1 MHSEHP
7 ISVGREKIDLLHD
20 EQHGSQT
27 DYVLSF
33 VNHGRLIMQQKNQ
46 LTVGEN
52 TFVLVPAGVPH
63 ALLHGENLDVWW
75 VSFCPSC
82 LAIVESDTF
91 RQIFR
96 QGRLGVTP
104 VLSLSSERADYVRTL
119 FSELQR
125 VIFESENLNLEV
137 LRSLLLLILHE
148 IAISIQLK
156 PKSTTHSQ
164 KVISSLEFIEEHFLE
179 PISLKDVAKAIH
191 SSPTHLATL
200 MKKETNYTI
209 GQWITRIRLT
219 EACSRLL
226 HTPIPISDL
235 AAKLGWQDTTHFI
248 RQFKKAYGETP
259 AAWRKKRSSSPGKQ

>member
-1 MHSEHP
+1 MHSDHP
-7 ISVGREKIDLLHD
+7 ISVGREKIASLHD
-20 EQHGSQT
+20 EHHGSQT

-33 VNHGRLIMQQKNQ
+33 INQGRLIMQQKTQ
-46 LTVGEN
+46 LTVEEN

-82 LAIVESDTF
+82 MAIIESETF
-91 RQIFR
+91 QGVFR
-96 QGRLGVTP
+96 QGRIGATP
-104 VLSLSSERADYVRTL
+104 VLPLSSERADYVRML

-125 VIFESENLNLEV
+125 ALSEVESLNLEV
-137 LRSLLLLILHE
+137 ARSFLLLILHE
-148 IAISIQLK
+148 ISIAIQLK
-156 PKSTTHSQ
+156 PDSITRSQ
-164 KVISSLEFIEEHFLE
+164 KVTSALEFIEAHFLE
-179 PISLKDVAKAIH
+179 PISLKDVAIAIH

-200 MKKETNYTI
+200 VKQETNYTI

-226 HTPIPISDL
+226 HTPTPISEM
-235 AAKLGWQDTTHFI
+235 AATLGWQDTTHFI

-259 AAWRKKRSSSPGKQ
+259 AAWRKKRSSNLGRE